1 MTELIDAI
9 SDLDFAASPESWDA
23 TCKRIRDAIARRQNA
38 VADLALDFTD

>member
-1 MTELIDAI
+1 MDELIDAI